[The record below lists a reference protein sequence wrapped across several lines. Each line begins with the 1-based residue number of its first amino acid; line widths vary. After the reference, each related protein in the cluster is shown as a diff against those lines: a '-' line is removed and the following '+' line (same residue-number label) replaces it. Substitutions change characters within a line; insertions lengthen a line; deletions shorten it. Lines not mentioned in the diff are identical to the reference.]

1 MVATR
6 GKSVDYENMIIT
18 GEALAGDGGLY
29 MGCDILA
36 LTINKY
42 DIRTKTVLVVI
53 VSK

>member
-1 MVATR
+1 MLPG
-6 GKSVDYENMIIT
+6 GKVLTMRIIIT
-18 GEALAGDGGLY
+18 SEALAGDGGLY